1 MKKILLVLIVGIIT
15 LLFVGC
21 ANKHDYVDIHNRTQF
36 TLDNIGID
44 VKDGYFYDRHEKFT
58 VDENTIGLTIYFTK
72 DAEESWDSE
81 VAENE

>member
-1 MKKILLVLIVGIIT
+1 MKKIILVLIVSIIT

-21 ANKHDYVDIHNRTQF
+21 GNKNDTVSMDGKSCF
-36 TLDNIGID
+36 VFDNTTIE

-72 DAEESWDSE
+72 DVQESWDSE